1 MRKITV
7 DRRLIG
13 WYKIIS
19 DNIIMLRGKMSQEE
33 LARRAGITRE
43 TVGAIE
49 AGKSVG
55 LDTILKIA
63 IALHAEPADLLMSKE
78 KKDAF
83 FANIDSYLDMK
94 ISEALHRYEQKKK
107 LS

>member
-1 MRKITV
+1 
-7 DRRLIG
+7 
-13 WYKIIS
+13 
-19 DNIIMLRGKMSQEE
+19 MSQEE

-78 KKDAF
+78 KKDVF